1 MTSFDIARMAGVSQ
15 TSVSLVLRGKWRGR
29 VGKETAEKILAVSD
43 RYNYRVN
50 YAASSLKS
58 GKSRNISLVV
68 PDSENPFFS
77 HILHSLRVKSIP
89 KGYECMLVETADSN
103 TWYDYME
110 GSLLGGETAYAVSL
124 YNDLGAVSPAV
135 AESIISVGD
144 EKGTSNSIIID
155 FKWAVREAVSL
166 FAGAGYESIL
176 YLRSVKDLPD
186 GVRVKAFNDA
196 CNEKAVAHDEILI
209 TGHIENDALP
219 LLASRKDTFQKKQ
232 ALLLGDDLY
241 AKGTYRFAEE
251 NGLEIG
257 KDIGVISLNNSY
269 ICDCFKPRLSS
280 FGFDT
285 GKLVSSIMEMIEKGE
300 TGRTVMLGMSIN
312 GNRSF

>member
-29 VGKETAEKILAVSD
+29 VGKETAEKILAVCD

-103 TWYDYME
+103 TWYDYIE
-110 GSLLGGETAYAVSL
+110 GSLLGGETACAVSL
-124 YNDLGAVSPAV
+124 YNDLGAVSPAI

-166 FAGAGYESIL
+166 FAGAGYESII
-176 YLRSVKDLPD
+176 YLRSIKESPD
-186 GVRVKAFNDA
+186 GVRVRAFNDA
-196 CNEKAVAHDEILI
+196 CNETAVTHDEILV
-209 TGHIENDALP
+209 TGHIENDVLAL
-219 LLASRKDTFQKKQ
+219 LTSRKHTFGKKQ

-269 ICDCFKPRLSS
+269 ICDCFTPRLSS
-280 FGFDT
+280 FGFNT
-285 GKLVSSIMEMIEKGE
+285 EKLVSSIMEIIEKEE
-300 TGRTVMLGMSIN
+300 TGRTVMLLSLIHI
-312 GNRSF
+312 

>member
-29 VGKETAEKILAVSD
+29 VGVETAEKILAVSD

-50 YAASSLKS
+50 FAASSLKS

-77 HILHSLRVKSIP
+77 HILHFLRVKSIP

-155 FKWAVREAVSL
+155 FRWAVREAVSL
-166 FAGAGYESIL
+166 LYSAGYESIL
-176 YLRSVKDLPD
+176 YLRSVKDQAD
-186 GVRVKAFNDA
+186 GVRVKAFKDA
-196 CNEKAVAHDEILI
+196 CNEKDVRHDEILV
-209 TGHIENDALP
+209 TGHIENDVLP
-219 LLASRKDTFQKKQ
+219 LLTSRKDTFGKKQ

-257 KDIGVISLNNSY
+257 KDIGIISLNNTY

-285 GKLVSSIMEMIEKGE
+285 GKLVSTIMEMIEKGE

>member
-155 FKWAVREAVSL
+155 FKWAVREAVSSSQEQ
-166 FAGAGYESIL
+166 GT
-176 YLRSVKDLPD
+176 
-186 GVRVKAFNDA
+186 KA
-196 CNEKAVAHDEILI
+196 
-209 TGHIENDALP
+209 
-219 LLASRKDTFQKKQ
+219 
-232 ALLLGDDLY
+232 
-241 AKGTYRFAEE
+241 
-251 NGLEIG
+251 
-257 KDIGVISLNNSY
+257 
-269 ICDCFKPRLSS
+269 SS
-280 FGFDT
+280 T
-285 GKLVSSIMEMIEKGE
+285 
-300 TGRTVMLGMSIN
+300 
-312 GNRSF
+312 